1 MYKIFLSIL
10 AGIIFVVSVC
20 ISFLKPQMHKPLM
33 LYNSDYQIEV
43 KEENVKV
50 NEDIPQKTNTPKVT
64 AKVTTKVTYNSNTP
78 KIIEPKNETVVVKNT
93 QNPLLN
99 LLKEDAKTSTVTQT
113 SEVKNELTQVVKTLT
128 EEEKARQEE
137 ILWNE
142 WRSNLQNSIMQ
153 DVRLPIVPEGT
164 IFKFSFNVDKYG
176 KITNVQTW
184 SLSPAYNPYAI
195 QYIAPVIRS
204 YQGHDILNFPAGSN
218 RFSTLVEGGWRISK
232 TTKYSTPEDF
242 SDTEKILNRY

>member
-1 MYKIFLSIL
+1 
-10 AGIIFVVSVC
+10 
-20 ISFLKPQMHKPLM
+20 M
-33 LYNSDYQIEV
+33 LYNSEYQVILETPNAKNEIPV
-43 KEENVKV
+43 AKQTNQPTKVNKVVKTVTYTEKLPTTTVQKEEKV
-50 NEDIPQKTNTPKVT
+50 QNTNIQTPLI
-64 AKVTTKVTYNSNTP
+64 NLL
-78 KIIEPKNETVVVKNT
+78 KNETKTTAVSQNTVDTNVTKPVVK
-93 QNPLLN
+93 
-99 LLKEDAKTSTVTQT
+99 
-113 SEVKNELTQVVKTLT
+113 QVS

-142 WRSNLQNSIMQ
+142 WRSNLQNQIMS

-176 KITNVQTW
+176 KISNVQTW
-184 SLSPAYNPYAI
+184 SLSPTYNPYAI

-218 RFSTLVEGGWRISK
+218 RYSTLVEGGWKISK

-242 SDTEKILNRY
+242 SDTERVLNRY

>member
-1 MYKIFLSIL
+1 
-10 AGIIFVVSVC
+10 
-20 ISFLKPQMHKPLM
+20 M
-33 LYNSDYQIEV
+33 LYNSEYQVVLETPNVENEIPVAKQTNQPTKVNKVVKTVTYTEKLPTTTV
-43 KEENVKV
+43 QKEEKV
-50 NEDIPQKTNTPKVT
+50 QNTNIQTPLI
-64 AKVTTKVTYNSNTP
+64 NLL
-78 KIIEPKNETVVVKNT
+78 KNETKTTAVSQNTVDTNVTKPVVK
-93 QNPLLN
+93 
-99 LLKEDAKTSTVTQT
+99 
-113 SEVKNELTQVVKTLT
+113 QVS

-142 WRSNLQNSIMQ
+142 WRSNLQNQIMS

-176 KITNVQTW
+176 KISNVQTW

-218 RFSTLVEGGWRISK
+218 RYSTLVEGGWKISK

-242 SDTEKILNRY
+242 SDTERVLNRY